1 MNEKTDLETVPLVET
16 FLRPSS
22 EVKTERVRQSNAL
35 NWPEV
40 KQNLDPEVVA
50 TITFQDPEERD
61 NLSSKIAVINVIS
74 PYTKEDH
81 VMLMDYTPRY
91 AATPAEIPDSEGE
104 RIRDVSAQVVAF
116 QAQSEGVDRLSWGY
130 NCSPLNFGKEE
141 EVTGMQSLPTKW
153 HPQIWSNN
161 LKNSTE
167 ISLNDERVSKF
178 AQNFIKGDAFS
189 KIVGEEIARMV
200 IRGGI
205 GGFID
210 PSTIRVDNQGFHI
223 GLSDNLEK
231 LLKTS
236 GFFSQFI
243 KPLHLQL
250 EGLMAATSTALTDTD
265 YFDLKKQI
273 KTAFET
279 QMDKSALYQKLQ
291 EDPKLLPHR
300 QRLEN
305 IAAMRQ
311 LGYSDSFI
319 EKLLTI
325 NRFAQDRSTTSEDE
339 WIRKGFGY
347 ALVINQDLGASQA
360 SLHIRPA
367 TLIRTSRG
375 GVAETSNVALK
386 RSESRNDT
394 DLNQKSHNRQRVDIL
409 KKYLQAA

>member
-1 MNEKTDLETVPLVET
+1 MNEKIDLETVPLVET

-22 EVKTERVRQSNAL
+22 EVKTDRVRQSNAL

-40 KQNLDPEVVA
+40 KKNLDPEVIA
-50 TITFQDPEERD
+50 TIPFPDPEAR
-61 NLSSKIAVINVIS
+61 NNSNSKIAVINVIS

-81 VMLMDYTPRY
+81 VMLMDFTPRY
-91 AATPAEIPDSEGE
+91 AATPAEISDSEGE
-104 RIRDVSAQVVAF
+104 KIRDVSAQVVAF
-116 QAQSEGVDRLSWGY
+116 QAKSEGADRLSWGY

-200 IRGGI
+200 IRGDL
-205 GGFID
+205 GGFIV
-210 PSTIRVDNQGFHI
+210 PSSIRVDNQGFHI
-223 GLSDNLEK
+223 GLVDDLEK
-231 LLKTS
+231 ILETS

-250 EGLMAATSTALTDTD
+250 EGLMAATSTALTDID
-265 YFDLKKQI
+265 YFKLKDQI
-273 KTAFET
+273 KSAFEA
-279 QMDKSALYQKLQ
+279 QGDHQALYQKLQ
-291 EDPKLLPHR
+291 ADPNLLPFN

-305 IAAMRQ
+305 IASMRQ

-325 NRFAQDRSTTSEDE
+325 NRFAQDRSITSEGD
-339 WIRKGFGY
+339 WMRKGFGY
-347 ALVINQDLGASQA
+347 ALVINQDLGAPTA

-367 TLIRTSRG
+367 TLIRTS
-375 GVAETSNVALK
+375 
-386 RSESRNDT
+386 
-394 DLNQKSHNRQRVDIL
+394 
-409 KKYLQAA
+409 